1 MCGIAGFTSP
11 GNDARMIAEEMAGTM
26 IHRGP
31 DDGGV
36 YVDHDIAF
44 GHRRL
49 AVIDLT
55 GGTQPRMDRES
66 GDALVFNGEIYGY
79 RDLADE
85 LRADDVPLRDGSDT
99 EVLFW
104 MLRRYGVSKALERI
118 DGMFAFAYR
127 EGKSGRVFL
136 VRDRFGEKPLFYSVS
151 EGALVFASEIKAM
164 RRHPD
169 FQSAGL
175 DRNAI
180 HRYLTFEYLPG
191 GESGFSNIRKLRP
204 GHMLTFQNGEA
215 KEEPYWRPRY
225 GGADPAMS
233 ENDALDRMDA
243 LISDS
248 VRQRLIADVPVGLFL
263 SGGVDSSLIAA
274 MTARHA
280 SNATA
285 YTVRMPEASY
295 DETPHA
301 QSVAQHLNMKH
312 EVVELSNSDVSD
324 AFNEISASIDEPL
337 ADYSMLPTYMVCK
350 AVRREMTVALGGDGG
365 DELFAG
371 YSTFRARRYSAI
383 MAHLPA
389 ALGSGIRSVIDHLPE
404 SDGYMSASFVLRYVS
419 QGFGRS
425 TDHQPY
431 LWMAPFTR
439 GEKSRLWKDSL
450 LPSSPDAFAPIN
462 DWLGRGAPSDPIE
475 RLLYLFT
482 VTYLPEDILA
492 KVDRV
497 SMMNSLE
504 VRAPLLDR
512 AFAEFVLS
520 LPPQWKVNGSETKY
534 LLKKLT
540 ARHVPR
546 ATVYRKKHGFGL
558 PLSNLL
564 RGPLY
569 EAVSGV
575 LMDSANPV
583 ADWFDRG
590 VIEKYLME
598 HKEKRRDHRK
608 KLWTLY
614 ILFQTAARAP

>member
-1 MCGIAGFTSP
+1 MCGIAGFTNP
-11 GNDARMIAEEMAGTM
+11 GNDARTIIEDMAGTM

-31 DDGGV
+31 DDGGA
-36 YVDHDIAF
+36 YVGRDIAF

-55 GGTQPRMDRES
+55 GGAQPRIDRES
-66 GDALVFNGEIYGY
+66 GDALVFNGEIYGF
-79 RDLADE
+79 RELADE
-85 LRADDVPLRDGSDT
+85 LRADDVPLRDSSDT

-104 MLRRYGVSKALERI
+104 MLRRYGVEKALERI

-127 EGKSGRVFL
+127 EGESGRVFL
-136 VRDRFGEKPLFYSVS
+136 ARDRFGEKPLFYSIS
-151 EGALVFASEIKAM
+151 RGALVFASEIKAM
-164 RRHPD
+164 RRHPG
-169 FQSAGL
+169 FRSAGL
-175 DRNAI
+175 DRNAV

-191 GESGFSNIRKLRP
+191 GESGFTNIRKLRP
-204 GHMLTFQNGEA
+204 GHMLIFHKGEA
-215 KEEPYWRPRY
+215 KEEQYWQPRY
-225 GGADPAMS
+225 GGADPAMG
-233 ENDALDRMDA
+233 ENEALDRMEA

-248 VRQRLIADVPVGLFL
+248 VRRRLIADVPVGLFL

-274 MTARHA
+274 MAVRHS

-389 ALGSGIRSVIDHLPE
+389 ALGSAIRSGLDHLPGSE
-404 SDGYMSASFVLRYVS
+404 GYMSASFVLRYVS

-425 TDHQPY
+425 SDHQPY
-431 LWMAPFTR
+431 LWMAPFTH
-439 GEKSRLWKDSL
+439 GEKSQLWKDDL
-450 LPSSPDAFAPIN
+450 LPTSPDAFAPID
-462 DWLGRGAPSDPIE
+462 DWLAQGAPSDPVE

-492 KVDRV
+492 KVDRA

-512 AFAEFVLS
+512 SFAEFVLS
-520 LPPQWKVNGSETKY
+520 LPPRWKVNGSETKY

-546 ATVYRKKHGFGL
+546 ETVYREKHGFGL
-558 PLSNLL
+558 PLSDLL

-575 LMDSANPV
+575 LMDGTNPV
-583 ADWFDRG
+583 AEWFEKS
-590 VIEKYLME
+590 VIEKYLVE

-614 ILFQTAARAP
+614 ILFQAAARMP